1 MAFSVPF
8 LAETALRAKTGFAQQ
23 ARQRE
28 LEDAEQARQDAI
40 QRRLQDQLLLQQRE
54 AEAEAAD
61 RRSLVPLRQRLLEAQ
76 AKDAEAQAKGEGR
89 YAPKPDQPRNIDP
102 LSQEGIAARLAF
114 ERQKRAGGGGTG
126 LGDGTGPAGG
136 RPTVGEQTKGLLSAS
151 ALPAFQQ
158 MIETDASGAPRF
170 KMNRS
175 KTAAVVRGLLPQGLE
190 NPVQGLMASMGAD
203 GITED
208 MQANQAA
215 TQFVDSWIRAVS
227 GAAVPEQELQRYL
240 QTYTPTAFDPE
251 PVKAQKAR
259 AWVTLMNALDSA
271 AGRAAQLKTPEERRA
286 FALSIVANGGAMGD
300 AAEEPGVAEPPRAAG
315 NVAKPKSRADRW
327 EELVAGGMSPNDATA
342 QVRKE
347 MP

>member
-1 MAFSVPF
+1 MAFSLPF

-23 ARQRE
+23 SRQRE
-28 LEDAEQARQDAI
+28 LEDAEQARQEAV

-61 RRSLVPLRQRLLEAQ
+61 RRTLLPLRQRLLQAQ
-76 AKDAEAQAKGEGR
+76 AGDAEAQAAGTGR
-89 YAPKPDQPRNIDP
+89 YAPKPQEPRNIDP
-102 LSQEGIAARLAF
+102 LSKEGLAARLEF
-114 ERQKRAGGGGTG
+114 ERRKRAGLGTGGTG
-126 LGDGTGPAGG
+126 GVAGG

-151 ALPAFQQ
+151 ALPAFKQ
-158 MIETDASGAPRF
+158 MIETDESGTPRF

-190 NPVQGLMASMGAD
+190 NPVQGLLGSMGAD

-208 MQANQAA
+208 MQANQAS

-227 GAAVPEQELQRYL
+227 GAAVPEQELQRYI

-259 AWVTLMNALDSA
+259 AWVTLMNALESA
-271 AGRAAQLKTPEERRA
+271 AGRAAQLKTPEEKRA
-286 FALSIVANGGAMGD
+286 FALSIVANGGEMGD
-300 AAEEPGVAEPPRAAG
+300 ADEAPGVPDTPPAPAAPPANPGTSAWDAKAALARIRA
-315 NVAKPKSRADRW
+315 KRSR
-327 EELVAGGMSPNDATA
+327 P
-342 QVRKE
+342 
-347 MP
+347 

>member
-40 QRRLQDQLLLQQRE
+40 QRRLQDQLVLQQRE

-76 AKDAEAQAKGEGR
+76 AKDAEAQARGEGR

-126 LGDGTGPAGG
+126 GGAGPASG

-240 QTYTPTAFDPE
+240 VTYTPTAWDPE
-251 PVKAQKAR
+251 PVKRQKAA
-259 AWVTLMNALDSA
+259 AWQTLMNALEAA
-271 AGRAAQLKTPEERRA
+271 AGRAATLKTPEEKKA
-286 FALSIVANGGAMGD
+286 FALSVVASGGQGIEAPSAPSQPPAPAASWD
-300 AAEEPGVAEPPRAAG
+300 AKAELARIRAKRG
-315 NVAKPKSRADRW
+315 QP
-327 EELVAGGMSPNDATA
+327 
-342 QVRKE
+342 
-347 MP
+347 